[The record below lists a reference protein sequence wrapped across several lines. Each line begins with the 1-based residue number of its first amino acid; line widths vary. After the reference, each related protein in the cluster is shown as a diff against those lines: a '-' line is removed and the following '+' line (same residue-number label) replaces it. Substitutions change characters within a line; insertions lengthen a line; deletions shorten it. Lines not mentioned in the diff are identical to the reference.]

1 MMKIKI
7 TSRFGF
13 TFLLVILMVLTLSAC
28 GSEDI
33 PEEGSKGLLYQ
44 VEGGDNQVYLFG
56 SVHVGNEEMY
66 PLHESVYEAF
76 AEADVLGMEIDMMK
90 KSEMEITGKIFQ
102 KGMYQDDRKIT
113 DLVSEETYQDLIELL
128 KFPGVDEEM
137 LKKYKPWY
145 AASELSVLA
154 AMEAGYNPELGV
166 ENYLIERAEEEGMES
181 LGLET
186 ISMQYAPEEKLSD
199 KSQVI
204 YLEQTMEEMEEV
216 AEELEKMV
224 ADWKDGDL
232 DMFAEIRSET
242 IEAAETESLRKY
254 HKALTDGRDEQ
265 MAQEIE
271 QILHD
276 DSGKTYFITVGSLH
290 LAGENSIVEQLED
303 EGYEVNYM
311 Y

>member
-13 TFLLVILMVLTLSAC
+13 AFLLIILMVLTLSAC

-33 PEEGSKGLLYQ
+33 SEEGSKGLLYQ

-145 AASELSVLA
+145 AAMELSILA
-154 AMEAGYNPELGV
+154 ATEAGYNPELGV
-166 ENYLIERAEEEGMES
+166 ESYLMEKAEEEEMES

-199 KSQVI
+199 ESQVI
-204 YLEQTMEEMEEV
+204 YLEQTMEEMEEA

-232 DMFAEIRSET
+232 EMFAEIRNET

-254 HKALTDGRDEQ
+254 QKALTDGRDEQ
-265 MAQEIE
+265 MAQEIV

-276 DSGKTYFITVGSLH
+276 DSGKTYFLTVGSLH

>member
-1 MMKIKI
+1 MKIKI

-13 TFLLVILMVLTLSAC
+13 TFLLVILMILTLSAC

-33 PEEGSKGLLYQ
+33 SEEGSKGLLYQ

-66 PLHESVYEAF
+66 PLHESFYEAF
-76 AEADVLGMEIDMMK
+76 AEADVLGMEVDMIK
-90 KSEMEITGKIFQ
+90 KDEVEIAGKMFQ
-102 KGMYQDDRKIT
+102 KGIYQDDQKIT

-137 LKKYKPWY
+137 FKKYKPWY
-145 AASELSVLA
+145 AAMELSVLA

-166 ENYLIERAEEEGMES
+166 ESYLMEKAEEEGMES

-186 ISMQYAPEEKLSD
+186 VSSQLKPFEKLSD
-199 KSQVI
+199 ESQVI
-204 YLEQTMEEMEEV
+204 YLEQAMEEMEEA

-224 ADWKDGDL
+224 AGWKDGNL

-254 HKALTDGRDEQ
+254 HKATTDGRDEQ

-276 DSGKTYFITVGSLH
+276 DSGKTYFLTVGSLH